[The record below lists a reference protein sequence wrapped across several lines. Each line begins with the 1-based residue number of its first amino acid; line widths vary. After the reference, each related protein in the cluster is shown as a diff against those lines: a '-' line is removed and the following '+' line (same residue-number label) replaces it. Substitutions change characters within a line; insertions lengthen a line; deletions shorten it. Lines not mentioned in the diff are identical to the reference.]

1 MGYLKVKKILVG
13 LACGA
18 LLSTAA
24 FADTVTEV
32 RCRDT
37 SGLPSGFSLTITK
50 DTETQALTASFL
62 NRDNI
67 GPFINLGSIP
77 VYRKYYS
84 PEIMGA
90 PITYLGK
97 DFELNIIW
105 DAAPMPSGAYHSHV
119 DATIQD
125 RRFDEAMLCN
135 LTSE

>member
-1 MGYLKVKKILVG
+1 MKRLIVSLAVG
-13 LACGA
+13 T

-24 FADTVTEV
+24 FAETVTEV

-37 SGLPSGFSLTITK
+37 SMLPSGFSLSITK
-50 DTETQALTASFL
+50 DTETEALTASFS

-67 GPFINLGSIP
+67 GPFVNLGSIP
-77 VYRKYYS
+77 VTRKYYS

-90 PITYLGK
+90 PITYVGK

-105 DAAPMPSGAYHSHV
+105 DATPMSSGAYRSHV

-125 RRFDEAMLCN
+125 RRFDEAMLCT
-135 LTSE
+135 LTSQ